1 MTANRPSLS
10 MRLLLAVISLVG
22 AAFLGACSSGSRPS
36 VSPQT
41 HTIVIKGSAFQP
53 PALTVNSGDT
63 VEWKNNDIVPHTAT
77 STDAGSFDSGRI
89 EVGGSW
95 KYVANKKGT
104 FNYECSFHPN
114 MQGQLVVK

>member
-1 MTANRPSLS
+1 
-10 MRLLLAVISLVG
+10 
-22 AAFLGACSSGSRPS
+22 
-36 VSPQT
+36 
-41 HTIVIKGSAFQP
+41 VIKGSVFQP
-53 PALTVNSGDT
+53 AALTVNSGDT

-77 STDAGSFDSGRI
+77 STDTSRFDSGRI

-104 FNYECSFHPN
+104 FDYECSFHPN